1 VLNDFDL
8 PASDLCGSEPSTA
21 LSPMSSTPS
30 PGASAANCVDGPRLF
45 DHVWTASGS
54 LAGHASEAAI
64 VEFRQLRQ
72 LALQRDDAPLTEVA
86 CHNLAVA
93 YRQLGDIHQAVCW
106 QQQSLAWRS
115 RRAECQRQASDD
127 ELTRLA
133 CDLTGRG
140 GDEFLRGDFDLA
152 EALWLRALAIE
163 VWIGSWD
170 GQAIDCGNLGLLAAA
185 RGDFAAGVRWLR
197 KSLRFHRLMLDNI
210 GAGTDWLN
218 LAEVFRLQGE
228 FNVSTR
234 SLRRAVR
241 CFERSKATALLER
254 ARLRLREALRTEAV
268 LTFDPQLN

>member
-1 VLNDFDL
+1 MLNNFDL
-8 PASDLCGSEPSTA
+8 PASDLYGSGPPTA
-21 LSPMSSTPS
+21 ASPMSSTPS
-30 PGASAANCVDGPRLF
+30 PVASTANCVDAPWLI
-45 DHVWTASGS
+45 DQVWTESGS

-64 VEFRQLRQ
+64 VEFQQLRR
-72 LALQRDDAPLTEVA
+72 LALQREDASLAEVA

-106 QQQSLAWRS
+106 QQQSIAWRG
-115 RRAECQRQASDD
+115 RRAECPRKATDD

-140 GDEFLRGDFDLA
+140 GDEFLRGDYDLT

-163 VWIGSWD
+163 AWLGSWD

-185 RGDFAAGVRWLR
+185 RGDFAAGVRWLQ

-210 GAGTDWLN
+210 GAGTDWMN

-234 SLRRAVR
+234 SLRQAVQ
-241 CFERSKATALLER
+241 CFELTKATALLEQS
-254 ARLRLREALRTEAV
+254 RLRLREALRTEAA

>member
-1 VLNDFDL
+1 
-8 PASDLCGSEPSTA
+8 
-21 LSPMSSTPS
+21 MSSTPS
-30 PGASAANCVDGPRLF
+30 PGASAAHGVDVLRLF

-64 VEFRQLRQ
+64 VEFTQLRQ
-72 LALQRDDAPLTEVA
+72 LALQRGDASLAEVA

-93 YRQLGDIHQAVCW
+93 YRQLGDIPQAVCW
-106 QQQSLAWRS
+106 QQQSIAWRS
-115 RRAECQRQASDD
+115 RRAECPRKASDD

-152 EALWLRALAIE
+152 EALWMRALAIE
-163 VWIGSWD
+163 AWIGSWD

-185 RGDFAAGVRWLR
+185 RGDFAAGVRWLQ

-210 GAGTDWLN
+210 GAGTDWMN
-218 LAEVFRLQGE
+218 LAEVLRLQGE
-228 FNVSTR
+228 FKLSTH
-234 SLRRAVR
+234 SLHRAVR
-241 CFERSKATALLER
+241 YFERTNAAALLEQ

-268 LTFDPQLN
+268 LTFDPLLN